1 MKDFFL
7 IDGAKRM
14 SSHDLVKMYG
24 SEEKVLLCMY
34 DWDKSKTIVPNADGD
49 YVRNS

>member
-24 SEEKVLLCMY
+24 SEEKILVSMY
-34 DWDKSKTIVPNADGD
+34 NWDKERVIVPDRDGN